1 MGKSLGELR
10 NALNKA
16 EINAQMREKVDLE
29 YINLQEQKAQE
40 KGFKLVK
47 ARVRN
52 RARFVQ
58 IITDNIDYLNGLNY
72 LTGGEKAFLF
82 EIMPYIQVYTH
93 AIIDPENGEFF
104 SVSGLAKKIGRN
116 RTAVSE
122 LIKGLTEK
130 SIMFEF
136 VNVLEIKSHGRSVSR
151 RPFFITPEI
160 ICNGDRN
167 RIDAGIAEL
176 IIHHSML
183 EKNGVYLPWR
193 LVRGTNKNYGYLDFR
208 RKANKPPKH
217 NI

>member
-1 MGKSLGELR
+1 MGKSVAELR

-16 EINAQMREKVDLE
+16 EINAQKRDEVDLE
-29 YINLQEQKAQE
+29 YINLQEQKAEE

-47 ARVRN
+47 SRPKN

-58 IITDNIDYLNGLNY
+58 VITDNLDHLNSLSY

-93 AIIDPENGEFF
+93 AIINPENGEFF

-116 RTAVSE
+116 RSAVSE
-122 LIKGLTEK
+122 LISGLIEK

-136 VNVLEIKSHGRSVSR
+136 VNVMEIKSHGRNVSK
-151 RPFFITPEI
+151 RPFFITPEV

-183 EKNGVYLPWR
+183 EKKGIYLPWQLTR
-193 LVRGTNKNYGYLDFR
+193 VPGRDYAQLTFQNQKKSKEKNNK
-208 RKANKPPKH
+208 
-217 NI
+217 